1 MTGRLVGLAAL
12 ALLVGACAST
22 SASPSTSAVPAGP
35 DPTRRGPQGHVAQ
48 FIVQCDLSHVAY
60 DDPIVHPGMAGMSH
74 LHQFFGNR
82 DVDSDPDYERV
93 QGAETSCRQSL
104 DTASY
109 WAPALLDSMGAQ
121 VEPTG
126 FTAYY
131 RPGRG
136 VDPVDVEPYP
146 AGLMLIG
153 GDAMATEPQSTD
165 IVAWSCGTGA
175 TRDVRPPACPASMPL
190 RMLVTFPDCWDGEHL
205 TGVGDDAPARYS
217 DDSGC
222 PDEFPVAVPQLTI
235 AIDYPAVDPTGL
247 TLASGD
253 VITGHA
259 DFWNVWNQEKLEQ
272 EVALCLNRDLVCGV
286 SDVGSSR

>member
-1 MTGRLVGLAAL
+1 MTRTMRLVGFAAL
-12 ALLVGACAST
+12 ALLVGACSSTPSSSST
-22 SASPSTSAVPAGP
+22 STP
-35 DPTRRGPQGHVAQ
+35 DPDPARRGPQGDVAQ

-60 DDPIVHPGMAGMSH
+60 DDPIVHPGMPGMSH

-82 DVDSDPDYERV
+82 DVDADPDYERV
-93 QGAETSCRQSL
+93 IGADTSCRQSL

-109 WAPALLDSMGAQ
+109 WAPALLDETGNQ
-121 VEPTG
+121 IQPTG

-131 RPGRG
+131 RPGIG
-136 VDPVDVEPYP
+136 IEPSDVQPYP

-165 IVAWSCGTGA
+165 VVAWSCGTGA
-175 TRDVRPPACPASMPL
+175 SRDVRPPACPSSTPL
-190 RMLVTFPDCWDGEHL
+190 RMLVTFPDCWDGTTL
-205 TGVGDDAPARYS
+205 TGVGDDSPARYS
-217 DDSGC
+217 DVDGC
-222 PDEFPVAVPQLTI
+222 PADYPVAVPQLTI
-235 AIDYPAVDPTGL
+235 AIDYPAVDPEGL
-247 TLASGD
+247 MLASGD
-253 VITGHA
+253 IVTGHA